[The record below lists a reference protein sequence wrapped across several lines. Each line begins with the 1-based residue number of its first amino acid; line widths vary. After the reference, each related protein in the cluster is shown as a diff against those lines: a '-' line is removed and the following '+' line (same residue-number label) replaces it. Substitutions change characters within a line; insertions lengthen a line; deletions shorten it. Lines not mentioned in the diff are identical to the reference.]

1 MVIGHTLRLFLIA
14 PEEYIFMLRQP
25 LLLILF
31 SIISTSSWAESEN
44 TQQEIPTTK
53 TETTIQAP
61 AVSET
66 SSIEKP
72 LIERYILDELKA
84 TRHDLQDL
92 ERRLTIEIT
101 DRELSVADRSLS
113 YAEQTVN
120 FFFYIIAGVASLV
133 ALFGW
138 KSLHE
143 IRVNTIKKA
152 NSQIKMIAQSYE
164 EKFQTLEKD
173 LRRKTLRISDNHI
186 EIEKINEIHNLWLR
200 AQKGQTPEQKMAAYD
215 AILKIRPGDLEAL
228 TSKADAAME
237 LKEFHWALSIC
248 NRVLDMDDKN
258 QDAFYQRACAYACL
272 GVEDQ
277 AISDLEKAIE
287 GRSSLRELAAE
298 EDDFENLRGND
309 SFDSLITSSDS

>member
-1 MVIGHTLRLFLIA
+1 MFKTAFVITLLTF
-14 PEEYIFMLRQP
+14 
-25 LLLILF
+25 
-31 SIISTSSWAESEN
+31 ISAFTYA
-44 TQQEIPTTK
+44 
-53 TETTIQAP
+53 A
-61 AVSET
+61 SET
-66 SSIEKP
+66 STETQATTQSNTLEKP

-92 ERRLTIEIT
+92 ERRLTVEIT

-120 FFFYIIAGVASLV
+120 YFFYIIAGVASLI

-152 NSQIKMIAQSYE
+152 NTQIKQIAETYE
-164 EKFQTLEKD
+164 QEFKALETE
-173 LRRKTLRISDNHI
+173 LRRKTRRISDNHI
-186 EIEKINEIHNLWLR
+186 EIEKINEIHNFWLR
-200 AQKGQTPEQKMAAYD
+200 AQKSQTAEQKMEAYD
-215 AILKIRPGDLEAL
+215 AILQIRPGDLEAL

-248 NRVLDMDDKN
+248 NRVLDMDNTN

-277 AISDLEKAIE
+277 AIDDLEKAID
-287 GRSSLRELAAE
+287 GRSALRELAADE
-298 EDDFENLRGND
+298 ADFENLRGNEN
-309 SFDSLITSSDS
+309 FDTLLTSTD

>member
-1 MVIGHTLRLFLIA
+1 MLIKA
-14 PEEYIFMLRQP
+14 IIF
-25 LLLILF
+25 ILF
-31 SIISTSSWAESEN
+31 SLMSSITWAD
-44 TQQEIPTTK
+44 I
-53 TETTIQAP
+53 ETTEESVAASVQEQTQA
-61 AVSET
+61 AVNKKTNDVET
-66 SSIEKP
+66 ASFAEKP

-101 DRELSVADRSLS
+101 DRELDVAEKSLS

-120 FFFYIIAGVASLV
+120 FFFYVIAGVASLV

-143 IRVNTIKKA
+143 IRVNTTKKA

-164 EKFQTLEKD
+164 EKFQVLEKD
-173 LRRKTLRISDNHI
+173 LRRKTLRIADNHI

-200 AQKGQTPEQKMAAYD
+200 AQKGQTPEQKMSAYD

-237 LKEFHWALSIC
+237 MKEFHWALSIC
-248 NRVLDMDDKN
+248 NRVLDMDDTN

-287 GRSSLRELAAE
+287 GRSSLRELAAD

-309 SFDSLITSSDS
+309 AFDTLLTCTDS

>member
-1 MVIGHTLRLFLIA
+1 MLIKAIIFAFFCLISSVTWADIETAEESSATAIQEQTLAVVATKIA
-14 PEEYIFMLRQP
+14 ETATPS
-25 LLLILF
+25 F
-31 SIISTSSWAESEN
+31 S
-44 TQQEIPTTK
+44 
-53 TETTIQAP
+53 
-61 AVSET
+61 
-66 SSIEKP
+66 EKA

-101 DRELSVADRSLS
+101 DRELSVADKSLS

-120 FFFYIIAGVASLV
+120 FFFYVIAGVASLV

-143 IRVNTIKKA
+143 IRVNTTKKA
-152 NSQIKMIAQSYE
+152 NTQIKMIAESYE
-164 EKFQTLEKD
+164 EKFQRLEKD
-173 LRRKTLRISDNHI
+173 LRRKTLRIADNHI

-200 AQKGQTPEQKMAAYD
+200 AQKSQTPEQKMAAYD

-237 LKEFHWALSIC
+237 MKEFHWALSIC

-277 AISDLEKAIE
+277 AISDLSKAIE
-287 GRSSLRELAAE
+287 GRAALRELAAD

-309 SFDSLITSSDS
+309 SFDALLTSSDN

>member
-1 MVIGHTLRLFLIA
+1 MLIKA
-14 PEEYIFMLRQP
+14 IIFV
-25 LLLILF
+25 LF
-31 SIISTSSWAESEN
+31 SLLSSITWADV
-44 TQQEIPTTK
+44 
-53 TETTIQAP
+53 ETTEESVAASVQEQTQA
-61 AVSET
+61 AVNKKTNNVET
-66 SSIEKP
+66 ASFAEKP

-101 DRELSVADRSLS
+101 DRELDVAEKSLS

-120 FFFYIIAGVASLV
+120 FFFYVIAGVASLV

-143 IRVNTIKKA
+143 IRVNTTKKA

-164 EKFQTLEKD
+164 EKFQVLEKD
-173 LRRKTLRISDNHI
+173 LRRKTLRIADNHI

-200 AQKGQTPEQKMAAYD
+200 AQKGQTPEQKMSAYD

-237 LKEFHWALSIC
+237 MKEFHWALSIC
-248 NRVLDMDDKN
+248 NRVLDMDDTN

-287 GRSSLRELAAE
+287 GRSSLRELAAD

-309 SFDSLITSSDS
+309 AFDSLLTCTDS

>member
-1 MVIGHTLRLFLIA
+1 MLIKA
-14 PEEYIFMLRQP
+14 IIFV
-25 LLLILF
+25 LF
-31 SIISTSSWAESEN
+31 SLLSSFTWADV
-44 TQQEIPTTK
+44 
-53 TETTIQAP
+53 ETTDESVAASVQEQTAA
-61 AVSET
+61 AVSKKT
-66 SSIEKP
+66 NDIATASFAEKP
-72 LIERYILDELKA
+72 LVERYILDELKA

-101 DRELSVADRSLS
+101 DRELDVAEKSLS

-120 FFFYIIAGVASLV
+120 FFFYVIAGVASLV

-143 IRVNTIKKA
+143 IRVNTTKKA

-173 LRRKTLRISDNHI
+173 LRRKTLRIADNHI

-200 AQKGQTPEQKMAAYD
+200 AQKSQTPEQKMAAYD

-248 NRVLDMDDKN
+248 NRVLDMDDTN

-287 GRSSLRELAAE
+287 GRSSLRELAAD

-309 SFDSLITSSDS
+309 AFDALLTCTDS

>member
-1 MVIGHTLRLFLIA
+1 MLVKAI
-14 PEEYIFMLRQP
+14 IFV
-25 LLLILF
+25 LF
-31 SIISTSSWAESEN
+31 SLLSSVTWADV
-44 TQQEIPTTK
+44 
-53 TETTIQAP
+53 ETTDESVAASVQEQTAA
-61 AVSET
+61 AVSNKT
-66 SSIEKP
+66 NDVATASFVEKP
-72 LIERYILDELKA
+72 LVERYILDELKA

-101 DRELSVADRSLS
+101 DRELDVAEKSLS

-120 FFFYIIAGVASLV
+120 FFFYVIAGVASLV

-143 IRVNTIKKA
+143 IRVNTTKKA

-173 LRRKTLRISDNHI
+173 LRRKTLRIADNHI

-200 AQKGQTPEQKMAAYD
+200 AQKSQTPEQKMSAYD

-248 NRVLDMDDKN
+248 NRVLDMDDTN

-287 GRSSLRELAAE
+287 GRSSLRELAAD

-309 SFDSLITSSDS
+309 TFDTLLTCTDS